1 MRAKRRAHEK
11 LAQLA
16 RDLSDFARRYHFA
29 SRAIE
34 GRTCATADHL

>member
-1 MRAKRRAHEK
+1 MRAKRKTHGK
-11 LAQLA
+11 LAQIA
-16 RDLSDFARRYHFA
+16 RDLSDSARRYDFA